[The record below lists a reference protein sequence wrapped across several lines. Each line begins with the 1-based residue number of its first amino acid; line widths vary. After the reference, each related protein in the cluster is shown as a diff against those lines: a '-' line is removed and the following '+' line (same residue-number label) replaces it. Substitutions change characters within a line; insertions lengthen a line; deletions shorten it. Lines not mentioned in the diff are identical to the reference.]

1 MTTCTGTHYQ
11 RQLPSEGESVRLM
24 LCTGCREAT
33 LIIGISA
40 VGTYDSAEEA
50 ENAYKNRITEGMI

>member
-1 MTTCTGTHYQ
+1 
-11 RQLPSEGESVRLM
+11 M